1 MTKPISP
8 KEAEA
13 LKLLQFEQQAIP
25 LMAKLM
31 PFAMEKSQYNR
42 SEAEDLIQES
52 FAKAYRYWNTFEQ
65 GTNVYGWL
73 KKIIKNTSINRGMKE
88 AKHQQVGALDDME
101 DFKLG
106 EDAHSVTA
114 RVNRSA
120 ESEVLAKLASNDVQ
134 DAVDNL
140 KPEFQ
145 SVVQMAI
152 VDGYSY
158 QEIADILGIK
168 IGTVMSRLHRGKK
181 TLRETLYNYA
191 QQEGYNVESA
201 AKEAV
206 VKEARKGTKK

>member
-1 MTKPISP
+1 
-8 KEAEA
+8 
-13 LKLLQFEQQAIP
+13 
-25 LMAKLM
+25 
-31 PFAMEKSQYNR
+31 
-42 SEAEDLIQES
+42 
-52 FAKAYRYWNTFEQ
+52 
-65 GTNVYGWL
+65 
-73 KKIIKNTSINRGMKE
+73 MKE

-206 VKEARKGTKK
+206 VKEAKKGTKK